1 MKAIVAHHEISGP
14 AHSLEAIRAA
24 RIEDAATKTLGTLI
38 GQLFG
43 SYVVTDGNGGEERDD
58 ELPQDVLE
66 GTRRSRFA
74 PPIARRSNKPGTP
87 PAAPAIVPDAQA
99 PTGGAADGAAGDEG
113 AGA

>member
-43 SYVVTDGNGGEERDD
+43 SYVVTDGNGGEKREDD
-58 ELPQDVLE
+58 LPGDVISFRTRVQLSLSAQDYAKPRPTSK
-66 GTRRSRFA
+66 TRYRCATHWCTTSSTST
-74 PPIARRSNKPGTP
+74 I
-87 PAAPAIVPDAQA
+87 
-99 PTGGAADGAAGDEG
+99 
-113 AGA
+113 